1 MLIPE
6 HIQQAACEAF
16 GLYKLEAVRYEEPY
30 EYWKT
35 TRWIQYIWLARV
47 KYHYPRIV
55 DLGIMSSYPWEK
67 PSETVHEG
75 ILIVEGAEYRPFLGQ
90 RPFKC
95 FRLPASDDTVAP
107 LLQSAVVLPPPRNP
121 NVNETKTAS
130 EFSVHTFIDGATGF
144 LQSDLSKL
152 RYDEHLHQLWLQIM
166 SLVEKFAYL
175 VDDPEIGTFILHAPK
190 AR

>member
-1 MLIPE
+1 
-6 HIQQAACEAF
+6 
-16 GLYKLEAVRYEEPY
+16 
-30 EYWKT
+30 
-35 TRWIQYIWLARV
+35 
-47 KYHYPRIV
+47 
-55 DLGIMSSYPWEK
+55 
-67 PSETVHEG
+67 
-75 ILIVEGAEYRPFLGQ
+75 
-90 RPFKC
+90 
-95 FRLPASDDTVAP
+95 
-107 LLQSAVVLPPPRNP
+107 
-121 NVNETKTAS
+121 VNETKTAS